1 LDASEVSSI
10 RQALESERLIE
21 QEFVAEASR
30 NEKAP
35 KGWPAALVMFHV
47 GMWRERLRNGLS
59 AAAEGRDYTPPSQ
72 SDVDPINDEEL
83 ASGIG
88 TPLADA
94 AARSDLLLGEIIE
107 LYERVGDRPF
117 AWTNTHNTTE
127 AVLRNS
133 FTHPRIHM
141 FEYYRENGL
150 TERGAELF
158 ANAVKEMRAAQAP
171 PVILGAVLCNLG
183 AVRAGEGKVDEAL
196 ELLAEGFPMR
206 PDIRAGAADDDDL
219 QSLRGDP
226 RFEALLKA

>member
-1 LDASEVSSI
+1 MSSI
-10 RQALESERLIE
+10 RDALEAERRIE

-47 GMWRERLRNGLS
+47 GMWRERLRNGL
-59 AAAEGRDYTPPSQ
+59 AAAVEGRDYTPPSF
-72 SDVDPINDEEL
+72 SEIDSINDEEL

-94 AARSDLLLGEIIE
+94 AARSDLLMGEIIE
-107 LYERVGDRPF
+107 LYERIGDRPF
-117 AWTNTHNTTE
+117 AWTNTRNTTE

-133 FTHPRIHM
+133 FTHPRVHM
-141 FEYYRENGL
+141 FDYYRENGL
-150 TERGAELF
+150 TARGSELF
-158 ANAVKEMRAAQAP
+158 ADAVKQMRAAQAP

-183 AVRAGEGKVDEAL
+183 AVRAGEGKLDEAL

-206 PDIRAGAADDDDL
+206 PDIRARAAEDDDL
-219 QSLRGDP
+219 QALRGDP
-226 RFEALLKA
+226 KFEALLKA